1 MASCEV
7 VSDPLL
13 VAAIDFG
20 TTFSGY
26 AFAFKGDYKEDSLK
40 ISGFTWSLGS
50 QAGLSLKTPTC
61 VLFNQHGMFDSFGGD
76 AEDKYT
82 SLAED
87 EKHRNWYFFRRFKMQ
102 LYRNNV
108 SYRV

>member
-1 MASCEV
+1 MASYEV

-26 AFAFKGDYKEDSLK
+26 AFAFKGDYIEDPLK
-40 ISGFTWSLGS
+40 ISGFTWTLGS

-61 VLFNQHGMFDSFGGD
+61 VLFNQRGMFDSFGGD

-87 EKHRNWYFFRRFKMQ
+87 EKHRDWYFFRRFKMQ
-102 LYRNNV
+102 LYRNKV
-108 SYRV
+108 SKH